1 MTLNCPFYVEPSLAD
16 DPLVSEAVTQTKA
29 MIAAHKDWQDEVAQG
44 KMFGVLVVRDTTG
57 QTRFLSAYSGQ
68 IGGRA
73 DWEGFVPAVFD
84 YLQPDGHF
92 CVHEKEISDINHR
105 IEALLHDEAYLSAL
119 QQREEAEAR
128 FTEETCAFQEKMRQA
143 KQRRD
148 ERRATATPDET
159 EALIRESQWM
169 KAELKRI
176 KRRQQEE
183 SAPLAQRI
191 TETEETVSR
200 LKKERKRLSDELQR
214 WLFSHFVMRNAR
226 GEERNLLD
234 IFSPTLQGIPPSG
247 AGECCAP
254 KLLQFA
260 FQHHLQPLR
269 IAEFWQGV
277 SPMGEI
283 RQHDQFYPA
292 CRSKCLP
299 ILSFMLQGLDVAPNP
314 LEQPSRQTL
323 DIIYEDRLLVVVNKP
338 AGMLAVPG
346 KADRESVFSIVRSR
360 YPEAEGPMIVHR
372 LDMATSG
379 LMVVAKTTWAYHQ
392 LQRQFEQRTVKKRYI
407 ALLSGDVSHR
417 VTRRGTISLPLR
429 PDIEDRPRQRVDHE
443 HGREAV
449 TDYEILGTE
458 NGHTRI
464 ALYPKT
470 GRTHQLRVHC
480 AHAEGLGCPI
490 LGDALYGTPYDRL
503 YLHAESLTFTH
514 PATGEKMTME
524 APKAF

>member
-16 DPLVSEAVTQTKA
+16 DPLVKEAVAQTKA
-29 MIAAHKDWQDEVAQG
+29 MIAAHEEWQEEVAQG

-92 CVHEKEISDINHR
+92 CMHEREISAINHR
-105 IEALLHDEAYLSAL
+105 IETLLHDEAYLSAL
-119 QQREEAEAR
+119 QQREETEAR
-128 FTEETCAFQEKMRQA
+128 FTEETGAFQEKMRQA

-159 EALIRESQWM
+159 EAMIRESQWM

-176 KRRQQEE
+176 KRRQKAE

-191 TETEETVSR
+191 TETEKTVSR

-234 IFSPTLQGIPPSG
+234 IFSPSPQGIPPSG

-254 KLLQFA
+254 KLLQYA
-260 FQHHLQPLR
+260 FLHHLQPLR
-269 IAEFWQGV
+269 IAEFWQGA
-277 SPMGEI
+277 SPVGEI
-283 RQHDQFYPA
+283 RHHDQLYPA

-314 LEQPSRQTL
+314 LEQPARQTL
-323 DIIYEDRLLVVVNKP
+323 EIIYEDRLFVVVNKP

-392 LQRQFEQRTVKKRYI
+392 LQRQFEQRTVKKRYT
-407 ALLSGDVSHR
+407 ALLSGDVSHK
-417 VTRRGTISLPLR
+417 VTWRGTICLPLR
-429 PDIEDRPRQRVDHE
+429 PDIEDRPRQMVDHE

-464 ALYPKT
+464 SLYPKT

-490 LGDALYGTPYDRL
+490 LGDALYGTPSDRL